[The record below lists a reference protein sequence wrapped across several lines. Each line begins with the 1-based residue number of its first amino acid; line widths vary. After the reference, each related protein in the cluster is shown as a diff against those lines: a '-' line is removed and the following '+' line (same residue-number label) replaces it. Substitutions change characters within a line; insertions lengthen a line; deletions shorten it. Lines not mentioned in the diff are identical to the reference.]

1 MLLTTSSAKDAAK
14 TRSCICIFHLLCRRL
29 VVVFNPPF
37 VLPIQ
42 VCHFAIEANWKPDVI
57 RNGGIGIRRYLGRL
71 LCRAPRVAAK
81 VLSKLIHH
89 VRCIG
94 WKIRQ
99 PPIGQSDV
107 QFLLVWVLEDRT
119 DLRMEGCTGRIVG
132 MRVA

>member
-14 TRSCICIFHLLCRRL
+14 TRSCIGIFRLICCWL

-42 VCHFAIEANWKPDVI
+42 VCHFAVEANWKPDVI
-57 RNGGIGIRRYLGRL
+57 RDGGIGIGRYLGCL

-89 VRCIG
+89 FWYIG
-94 WKIRQ
+94 WKIWQ
-99 PPIGQSDV
+99 PPVGQSDV

-119 DLRMEGCTGRIVG
+119 DLRMEG
-132 MRVA
+132 